1 MKKLFFAIAVVGMS
15 LFAACGGNAEQDA
28 AAEKAR
34 QEAVNDSI
42 QKAKEAAEAEA
53 AEAAKAAEAQDTTA
67 GASEAAA
74 Q

>member
-1 MKKLFFAIAVVGMS
+1 MKKLFFAIAVLGMS

-53 AEAAKAAEAQDTTA
+53 AEAQDTTA
-67 GASEAAA
+67 AASEAAA